1 MAGSEWS
8 LPVSR
13 NIIINQQYGADTII
27 HARERDK
34 KQQEKKKKS
43 KEYMVNSPVFNA
55 AKEVW

>member
-1 MAGSEWS
+1 MKFKLYGSGKHAKMAGSEWPS

-34 KQQEKKKKS
+34 KQQEK
-43 KEYMVNSPVFNA
+43 
-55 AKEVW
+55 